1 MVTVTLILENFF
13 KKIINIQEIRAC
25 NKILD
30 EVLKQRNNCDKA
42 FKELRDLQED
52 VETKR
57 QILREIEKKEQVCL
71 MIL

>member
-1 MVTVTLILENFF
+1 
-13 KKIINIQEIRAC
+13 
-25 NKILD
+25 LD

-57 QILREIEKKEQVCL
+57 QILREIEKKEQVYL
-71 MIL
+71 MILQMNVGKSN